1 MQTAS
6 VTREGSVYTKSARFD
21 KGERRLSEDEM
32 RSLAP
37 SIFATEA
44 HASRSDRFA
53 PIPTIEVLRKIA
65 KEGFVPVGVKQSR
78 SRDPGR
84 AEFTKHLIRLRRLDG
99 KQRKVGDTV
108 FEMLLTNA
116 NDGTAR
122 YKLMA
127 GLWRIRCMN
136 SLVTMHEKLA
146 ATMIRHS
153 GDAAEEVLEA
163 SFKVLELAD
172 RTLACAENWGRLS
185 LAEPERMSF
194 ARKAHKMRWK
204 GKDYGVASAVPP
216 AKLLEARREG
226 DLGSDLWT
234 TFNVVQE
241 NIIRGGLEGD
251 GKDSCGRVTR
261 YTSRPVNGIDADV
274 TMNTELW
281 ELADGFARKHGV
293 LV

>member
-1 MQTAS
+1 
-6 VTREGSVYTKSARFD
+6 
-21 KGERRLSEDEM
+21 M
-32 RSLAP
+32 RVLAP
-37 SIFATEA
+37 SIFATEG
-44 HASRSDRFA
+44 HSSRSDRFA

-99 KQRKVGDTV
+99 KQRQVGDTV

-136 SLVTMHEKLA
+136 SLVALHEKLA

-153 GDAAEEVLEA
+153 GDAAEEVLDA

-172 RTLACAENWGRLS
+172 RTLACAENWGKLQ
-185 LAEPERMSF
+185 LGEPERMSF
-194 ARKAHKMRWK
+194 ARKAHKMRWH

-216 AKLLEARREG
+216 AKLLEARRDG

-241 NIIRGGLEGD
+241 NIIRGGLEGE

-281 ELADGFARKHGV
+281 ELADGLARKHGV

>member
-6 VTREGSVYTKSARFD
+6 ITREGSVYTKSARFD
-21 KGERRLSEDEM
+21 KGERRLSENEM
-32 RSLAP
+32 RVLAP
-37 SIFATEA
+37 SIFATEG
-44 HASRSDRFA
+44 HWSRSVKFA

-99 KQRKVGDTV
+99 KQRQVGDTV

-122 YKLMA
+122 YNPMP
-127 GLWRIRCMN
+127 GLWRLRCMN
-136 SLVTMHEKLA
+136 SLVALHEKLA

-153 GDAAEEVLEA
+153 GEAAEEVLDA
-163 SFKVLELAD
+163 RFKVLELAD
-172 RTLACAENWGRLS
+172 RTLACAENWGKVR

-194 ARKAHKMRWK
+194 ARKAHKMRWH

-216 AKLLEARREG
+216 GKLLEARRG
-226 DLGSDLWT
+226 GGLGSGLWSH
-234 TFNVVQE
+234 VHVRPE
-241 NIIRGGLEGD
+241 GSPRGGSWGD
-251 GKDSCGRVTR
+251 RQGGCAGGT
-261 YTSRPVNGIDADV
+261 G
-274 TMNTELW
+274 L
-281 ELADGFARKHGV
+281 
-293 LV
+293 